1 MLYYILVFPI
11 LSQKIGFSAK
21 FDQSILVFSKNT
33 DFGLEHTLLDMIFF
47 LQHHGQDIGQN

>member
-21 FDQSILVFSKNT
+21 FDQSILVFTKNS
-33 DFGLEHTLLDMIFF
+33 DFGLEHTLVDMIFF
-47 LQHHGQDIGQN
+47 LQHHGQDIEQN

>member
-1 MLYYILVFPI
+1 MLYYILVFTI

-33 DFGLEHTLLDMIFF
+33 DFDLEHTLLDMISF
-47 LQHHGQDIGQN
+47 LQHYGQDIGQY

>member
-1 MLYYILVFPI
+1 MFPI

-33 DFGLEHTLLDMIFF
+33 DFGLEQPLLDMISF
-47 LQHHGQDIGQN
+47 LQHYGQDIGQN

>member
-33 DFGLEHTLLDMIFF
+33 DFGLEHTLLDMISF
-47 LQHHGQDIGQN
+47 LQHYGKDIGQN

>member
-11 LSQKIGFSAK
+11 LSQKIEFSAK

-33 DFGLEHTLLDMIFF
+33 DFGLEHTLLDMISF
-47 LQHHGQDIGQN
+47 LQHYGQDIGQN